1 VQKKRIMTL
10 LMLVG
15 KAVLKTVFLILLSTW
30 LTALVLGVLPQRER
44 SLDIQQQGPTVEQ
57 RSHTVMQRYGDWL
70 VGLLHFDLGNSEYY
84 FGDKV
89 SKYVFS
95 NLLLTFSLSLFSV
108 IISAALGVLL
118 GVHSAIRGSWR
129 IQPPPNARRE
139 AGFNVFRY
147 ALYIVNA
154 VPTYILGILLLLVA
168 TTAPMVLLVM
178 ISMVLGSGIMMDF
191 AQMSAR
197 LMEEEFQE
205 PYVLNALGLGMKA
218 GGALPKP
225 GTVSWHAFRAASAS
239 LLPLIGSK
247 VPFIMGNVLVI
258 EMVFELPGLSEPL
271 LGGLIN
277 QDLPLVLSVLLL
289 AVLVVQVIAALT
301 EVLDFVVNPGKQFLI

>member
-1 VQKKRIMTL
+1 MQKKRIMTL

-15 KAVLKTVFLILLSTW
+15 KALLKTVFLVLLSTW
-30 LTALVLGVLPQRER
+30 LTALVLGILPQRER
-44 SLDIQQQGPTVEQ
+44 SMDVQQQGQTVEQ
-57 RSHTVMQRYGDWL
+57 RSQTVMDRYGDWL
-70 VGLLHFDLGNSEYY
+70 VGLLHFDLGHSEHY

-108 IISAALGVLL
+108 IISAAFGVLL
-118 GVHSAIRGSWR
+118 GVHSAIRSSWR
-129 IQPPPNARRE
+129 IQPPPDAKRE
-139 AGFNVFRY
+139 AGFNLFRY
-147 ALYIVNA
+147 TLYVINA
-154 VPTYILGILLLLVA
+154 VPTYILGIMLLLIA
-168 TTAPMVLLVM
+168 TTAPMGLLVM

-218 GGALPKP
+218 GGALPRP

-301 EVLDFVVNPGKQFLI
+301 EVLDFVINPGKQFLI